1 MTNARIRI
9 VLFILNFTD
18 VVSNVQVVDQRPSA
32 DEKILIPEGS
42 FFQYF
47 GNSGES
53 LDLSGITVSR
63 SAFCFCLLR
72 IVTIFPLAW
81 MCSLWLVLL
90 LDVGVAI
97 SLRPLVKKL
106 SSKMCV
112 AASAPVHLK

>member
-9 VLFILNFTD
+9 VLFMLNFTD

-53 LDLSGITVSR
+53 LGLSGIIFGVSGAQLRKSKR
-63 SAFCFCLLR
+63 SNEVVRSTLLQ
-72 IVTIFPLAW
+72 LL
-81 MCSLWLVLL
+81 SL
-90 LDVGVAI
+90 GGP
-97 SLRPLVKKL
+97 SG
-106 SSKMCV
+106 
-112 AASAPVHLK
+112 